1 MSADA
6 PGSVRCEYLPLH
18 PCRQHPHRILSSNR
32 SITLGTMVLAGVI
45 IVLTLVGSKNLP
57 GLLEVTLFQPFAL
70 EAQRRPG

>member
-1 MSADA
+1 
-6 PGSVRCEYLPLH
+6 
-18 PCRQHPHRILSSNR
+18 
-32 SITLGTMVLAGVI
+32 MVLAGVI